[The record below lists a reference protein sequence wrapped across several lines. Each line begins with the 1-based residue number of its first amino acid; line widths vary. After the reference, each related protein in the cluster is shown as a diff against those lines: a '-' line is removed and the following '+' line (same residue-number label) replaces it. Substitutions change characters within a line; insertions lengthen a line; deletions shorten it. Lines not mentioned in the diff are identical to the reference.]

1 MLGHAHLG
9 KGVVEVALGDY
20 ECDGSF
26 QLYDV
31 ESVEKIMTHEL
42 GHSVGLQHSSDSSN
56 IMYPTLKPKYAYC
69 LFS

>member
-1 MLGHAHLG
+1 
-9 KGVVEVALGDY
+9 
-20 ECDGSF
+20 
-26 QLYDV
+26 LYDV

-42 GHSVGLQHSSDSSN
+42 GHSVGLQHSSDQSN